1 MQPTKEYFQFVLKRT
16 DSQLVFTTGV
26 HNTWPEL
33 MDAFVNFL
41 RGAGYSI
48 EPGQYVTDYVLVP
61 SEKLEALENA
71 FFDDNVPQDF
81 KD

>member
-1 MQPTKEYFQFVLKRT
+1 MQESKEYLQFVLKRKE
-16 DSQLVFTTGV
+16 SQLVFTTGV

-33 MDAFVNFL
+33 LDEFVNFL

-61 SEKLEALENA
+61 SEKLEELENA
-71 FFDDNVPQDF
+71 LSNYSQALAD
-81 KD
+81 